1 MHAYTE
7 VMSNTSE
14 YTRSPAP
21 GRSAWPTAPLI
32 RIGTGYER
40 GVGLV
45 RSQLAIRG
53 AAGCYRLEDGGLLV
67 PGTGDVIET
76 WEEMRAV
83 PVYRASEITAGSI
96 HSDQLQAWAP
106 RSAGSGSS
114 V

>member
-1 MHAYTE
+1 
-7 VMSNTSE
+7 MSNTSE

-21 GRSAWPTAPLI
+21 GRSAWPTALLI
-32 RIGTGYER
+32 RVVTGYES

-45 RSQLAIRG
+45 SSRLAFRD

-83 PVYRASEITAGSI
+83 PVYRASNITAGSLCL
-96 HSDQLQAWAP
+96 DEL
-106 RSAGSGSS
+106 RAGRPGGPLSR
-114 V
+114 

>member
-1 MHAYTE
+1 MDNRASIYT
-7 VMSNTSE
+7 NTS
-14 YTRSPAP
+14 AP
-21 GRSAWPTAPLI
+21 SRDTWPIVPLI
-32 RIGTGYER
+32 RVITGYES

-45 RSQLAIRG
+45 SSQLAIRD
-53 AAGCYRLEDGGLLV
+53 AAGCYRLLGGGLLV

-83 PVYRASEITAGSI
+83 PAYSASGIAAGSPYLD
-96 HSDQLQAWAP
+96 STQAQAP